1 MDRRL
6 DRETVVESYYITYYK
21 KKNKWTNEQTKWI
34 WNKIMTAAATE

>member
-6 DRETVVESYYITYYK
+6 DRETVVESNCVTYQ
-21 KKNKWTNEQTKWI
+21 KNKWTNEQTKWI

>member
-21 KKNKWTNEQTKWI
+21 KKTNELM
-34 WNKIMTAAATE
+34 NKLNESEIK